1 MENKLMKKEDENL
14 KKAINEF
21 LEGNTSSFDDIYK
34 FSSKYV
40 YTCISKIV
48 KDEELIKD
56 IMQETY
62 IEVIKNIDKLK
73 NIEVFKQWAG
83 KIAVNKTKRYLIKDN
98 KIDLEYDEDAYDVEE
113 EREIFLPEN
122 IIEDKET
129 QNYIKNIINLLSD
142 VQKMVIID
150 YYFNDMKVDE
160 ISKKLEMPSGTIK
173 THLHRARKKI
183 KLEVSNL
190 ESKGVKLYSSS
201 IGVILIFLFMQDVEE
216 AKVPKEIYDEV
227 SKNINNSPE
236 FSKLKNNNRN
246 TLLNKEPLNK
256 SIIQDIKTKFYL
268 VGKASALKF
277 IIPIILSG
285 AVLVLY

>member
-1 MENKLMKKEDENL
+1 MKKEDENL
-14 KKAINEF
+14 KKAISEF

-113 EREIFLPEN
+113 ERERFIPEN

-129 QNYIKNIINLLSD
+129 KNYIKNIINLLSD

-190 ESKGVKLYSSS
+190 ESKGVKVYSSS
-201 IGVILIFLFMQDVEE
+201 IGAILIFLFMQDVEE
-216 AKVPKEIYDEV
+216 AKKS
-227 SKNINNSPE
+227 SK
-236 FSKLKNNNRN
+236 RN
-246 TLLNKEPLNK
+246 L
-256 SIIQDIKTKFYL
+256 
-268 VGKASALKF
+268 
-277 IIPIILSG
+277 
-285 AVLVLY
+285 

>member
-1 MENKLMKKEDENL
+1 MKKEDENL

-21 LEGNTSSFDDIYK
+21 VEGNTSSFDDIYK

>member
-1 MENKLMKKEDENL
+1 
-14 KKAINEF
+14 
-21 LEGNTSSFDDIYK
+21 
-34 FSSKYV
+34 
-40 YTCISKIV
+40 
-48 KDEELIKD
+48 
-56 IMQETY
+56 
-62 IEVIKNIDKLK
+62 
-73 NIEVFKQWAG
+73 
-83 KIAVNKTKRYLIKDN
+83 
-98 KIDLEYDEDAYDVEE
+98 
-113 EREIFLPEN
+113 
-122 IIEDKET
+122 
-129 QNYIKNIINLLSD
+129 
-142 VQKMVIID
+142 MVIID

>member
-1 MENKLMKKEDENL
+1 MKKEDENL